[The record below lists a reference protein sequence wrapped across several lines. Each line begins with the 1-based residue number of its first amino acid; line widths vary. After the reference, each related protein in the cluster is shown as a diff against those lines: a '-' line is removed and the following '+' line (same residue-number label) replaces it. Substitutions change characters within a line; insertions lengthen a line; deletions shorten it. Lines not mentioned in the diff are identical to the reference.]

1 MSKTSDVRRYRD
13 NIQREVD
20 NAAITLMTGR
30 TVLQSGG
37 RQLLFGVVATSLT
50 FGIGRL
56 MGVALGG

>member
-1 MSKTSDVRRYRD
+1 MSHNSDVRRYRD